1 VSKGEQATTTHLS
14 FSPVFGS
21 NVRVTLSFHAL
32 PIVEH
37 WDCHGCTACCR
48 ETTIPLSADD
58 LARLREQQWSER
70 PEFRGAPIVRRTA
83 WIAGAT
89 VLAQRAD
96 GACVFLTDAGR
107 CRIHEEFGAE
117 AKPRVCQLFP
127 LQAVASD
134 RGAVVTVRRSC
145 PSAAADR
152 GRPLAE
158 HVGGLKRL
166 LAAQFGGV
174 AAPRRAPPIVRGV
187 RRSWDEFHAVA
198 DALGRLLADARWPL
212 VRRVV
217 HGLRFCA
224 LLEECQWKRVD
235 ADAVGELATMLER
248 SAPADVGELFAERR
262 PPSPQ
267 AARLFRRLGAHFV
280 RCVPGGPPM
289 RGLRDQWRAG
299 RMSGRV
305 ARACDALPVVHAKF
319 PAARIEQLE
328 RPLGALGEDVLRP
341 LSRFM
346 EAHALSQQYA
356 LAEPKAPLTSSFY
369 RLAFTYPVALWMLRW
384 LAGDRAATAEDTV
397 EIVVALERG
406 YVLPALGSAAG
417 MLARSGELER
427 MVAWYGR

>member
-1 VSKGEQATTTHLS
+1 LAPK
-14 FSPVFGS
+14 
-21 NVRVTLSFHAL
+21 FHTL

-48 ETTIPLSADD
+48 ETTIPLSAED
-58 LARLREQQWSER
+58 LARLRSQRWDQR
-70 PEFRGAPIVRRTA
+70 PEFRGVAIWRRAA
-83 WIAGAT
+83 WIAGPT
-89 VLAQRAD
+89 VLAHKAD

-117 AKPRVCQLFP
+117 AKPRACQLFP

-134 RGAVVTVRRSC
+134 RGACVTVRRSC
-145 PSAAADR
+145 PSAAAER
-152 GRPLAE
+152 GRPLSE

-166 LAAQFGGV
+166 LAARFGGV

-187 RRSWDEFHAVA
+187 RRSWDEYHAVA
-198 DALGRLLADARWPL
+198 DALGRLMSDARWPL

-217 HGLRFCA
+217 HGLRFYA
-224 LLEECQWKRVD
+224 LLEECQWKRVG
-235 ADAVGELATMLER
+235 ADAVTELATMLER
-248 SAPADVGELFAERR
+248 SAPADVGELFGERR
-262 PPSPQ
+262 PPSPR
-267 AARLFRRLGAHFV
+267 AARLFRRLAAHFV
-280 RCVPGGPPM
+280 RCVPGGPRM
-289 RGLRDQWRAG
+289 RTWGDQWRAS
-299 RMSGRV
+299 RLSARV
-305 ARACDALPVVHAKF
+305 ASAGGALPAVHPKF
-319 PAARIEQLE
+319 PAARVEQLE

-341 LSRFM
+341 LSRFF

-356 LAEPKAPLTSSFY
+356 LAEPQAPLAASFY

-384 LAGDRAATAEDTV
+384 LAVDRPPTGDDMV

-406 YVLPALGSAAG
+406 FVLSALGPAAG